1 VAYVTEDPEQVE
13 RILYGMHKK
22 YGNGISMEEFRYWFD
37 IIPARRLRS
46 TSLALLI
53 EDIRKN
59 KTITLGAEF
68 NHYEVEPLI
77 VLDTANATLDLDN
90 ENDNAEAGK
99 AISAIKSTM
108 GRAAI
113 WIVAHTS
120 KVASR
125 TDVEAISARGASAFE
140 GDANAVCYILN
151 VETVRFMV
159 LGKRRFEASYTEI
172 RFDSETHSEVVD
184 TPWGIPQSIS
194 YRYGLPV
201 QAEEG
206 ERESLKEEAK
216 EDSKDMTKRN
226 KRQEILTALAD
237 NYSLGFRELASIV
250 RGKHDIIR
258 AVLKELLADGLI
270 SVCPETKN
278 KTVYRVINPR
288 PHRSND

>member
-1 VAYVTEDPEQVE
+1 M
-13 RILYGMHKK
+13 RKK
-22 YGNGISMEEFRYWFD
+22 YGEGISTEDFRYWFD
-37 IIPARRLRS
+37 IIPARRLKS
-46 TSLALLI
+46 TSLALLV

-59 KTITLGAEF
+59 KTITLGEEF
-68 NHYEVEPLI
+68 NHYAVEPLI

-99 AISAIKSTM
+99 AISAIKGVM
-108 GRAAI
+108 GRSAI
-113 WIVAHTS
+113 WLVAHTS

-206 ERESLKEEAK
+206 ERESIKEEAK
-216 EDSKDMTKRN
+216 ETKTKMNR
-226 KRQEILTALAD
+226 
-237 NYSLGFRELASIV
+237 FELRLKI
-250 RGKHDIIR
+250 
-258 AVLKELLADGLI
+258 KELLGEYTELSTEEIKQMAGGKRCYVVDAIREMEEQGQIKLVPTSHKQKKI
-270 SVCPETKN
+270 YTL
-278 KTVYRVINPR
+278 TNPR
-288 PHRSND
+288 PYRKNG